1 MSERDRP
8 GRAPEGS
15 SFAPVP
21 VAPGGG
27 RAPFLVAA
35 IVVAVVSGSFVLA
48 QLSPSEEPAQAVV
61 TVGRAEVD
69 RAPS

>member
-15 SFAPVP
+15 SFAPVA

-35 IVVAVVSGSFVLA
+35 IVVAVVGGSFVLA
-48 QLSPSEEPAQAVV
+48 QLSPPRSRPRLSSRP
-61 TVGRAEVD
+61 T
-69 RAPS
+69 APTDPRPS